1 MYEKYYKFEI
11 NNNIYYILCK
21 FEKKVIFDEI
31 FKSYVFQKYIQ

>member
-21 FEKKVIFDEI
+21 FQRYLKKII
-31 FKSYVFQKYIQ
+31 IYYVSLKKN